1 MSKTLHLV
9 LQGKGGCGKSFIST
23 LLAQYLGGNLTQEIL
38 CIDTDPLN
46 DTFHQF
52 EALSVERLELH
63 SPDRSSIKLEAFDS
77 LIETIFQT
85 EAHHI
90 VIDNGAASFLP
101 LAGYL
106 SSTGVIEQLAQAEIR
121 TIIHCVVAGGPAF
134 IDTLAGLDS
143 LVEAFSHDAAIVA
156 WVNEYFGAAASEGV
170 RFESLLGVQKI
181 KKKLAAIVYL
191 PRYKNVLFESDVISS
206 ISSRKTLA
214 EVIDDPEARIMTRQR
229 LLIFKR
235 ELFAVL
241 DASLFPLLDRLKKVA
256 PL

>member
-9 LQGKGGCGKSFIST
+9 LQGKGGCGKSFVST
-23 LLAQYLGGNLTQEIL
+23 LLAQYLLGHLAHETL

-52 EALSVERLELH
+52 KALAVERLELC
-63 SPDRSSIKLEAFDS
+63 SGDRASIQLEAFDH
-77 LIETIFQT
+77 LVETIFQT

-101 LAGYL
+101 LAAYL

-121 TIIHCVVAGGPAF
+121 TIIHCVVAGGPSF
-134 IDTLAGLDS
+134 VDTLAGLDS

-170 RFESLLGVQKI
+170 RFESLPGVQKV
-181 KKKLAAIVYL
+181 KKKLASIVYL
-191 PRYKNVLFESDVISS
+191 PRYRNPLFESDVIGS
-206 ISSRKTLA
+206 IAARKTLA
-214 EVIDDPEARIMTRQR
+214 QVIDDQGARIMTRQR

-241 DASLFPLLDRLKKVA
+241 DASLFPLLDSLKNVA
-256 PL
+256 P